1 MIFKLHGSGLISML
15 IEINGVSEIN
25 GKCSRQNERDNQ
37 TEIVRNVRKNRV
49 KSSGTDNIEVT
60 FDR

>member
-25 GKCSRQNERDNQ
+25 GKCSKQSERDNQ
-37 TEIVRNVRKNRV
+37 SEIVFIAGKNEV
-49 KSSGTDNIEVT
+49 KSSGGKCG
-60 FDR
+60 RGC